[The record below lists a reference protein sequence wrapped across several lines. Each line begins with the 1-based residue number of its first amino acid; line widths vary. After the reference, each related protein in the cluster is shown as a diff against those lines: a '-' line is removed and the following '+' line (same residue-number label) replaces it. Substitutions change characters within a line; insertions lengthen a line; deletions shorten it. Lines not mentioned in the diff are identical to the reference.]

1 MNRSVNGIVDLEN
14 RAKGKRQMSH
24 TLQYPIL
31 DGQFVVYMPICVD
44 IEVFPSCAYTI
55 N

>member
-1 MNRSVNGIVDLEN
+1 MALLTLRIG
-14 RAKGKRQMSH
+14 AKGKRQMSH
-24 TLQYPIL
+24 TLQYPSL
-31 DGQFVVYMPICVD
+31 DGQFVVYRPLCVD